1 MAGAVQVQQNRP
13 GTLAGSINLCL
24 YKVSHLVSGGSNTG
38 SATDHTD
45 RTVALESWQQLRSS
59 AGQGLVICT
68 AMVVAVTV
76 LPLVFLFLAI
86 FGVPLAGGYLLYRTV
101 FGTKKRVEG
110 NAEHKYIVGTVPK
123 ITAHRE
129 AMEFQ
134 PLTREVIGA
143 STPAK
148 PQKVSEEIVHADGA
162 LDGRPT
168 FGSSSA
174 SYQSARPTLPAS
186 EDIEYEAL
194 TNVLMSPSSA
204 TAKPSVEKFE
214 GARKVYLSP
223 KDAVETAEDST
234 REITEQSKHS
244 DSLPPQ
250 PAPELSD
257 DVMHELQDELSELE
271 EVVGV
276 QQIGQNRTIS
286 EEIAVVS
293 GVIGID
299 PPVPMTGTRIEKA
312 QSAIH
317 ALKAVVGMT

>member
-186 EDIEYEAL
+186 E
-194 TNVLMSPSSA
+194 A